1 MAQVQ
6 SNIKEAELI
15 LAQLNT
21 VLPTV
26 TYRIEEANM
35 ILTTIANQI
44 EEANTLIQRM
54 NEAATSTM
62 VDFKEGEEVSRAE
75 FISKAKRTYKLHME
89 KMQRRYQ
96 QVLGK

>member
-35 ILTTIANQI
+35 ILTTIADQI
-44 EEANTLIQRM
+44 EEVNTLTQIM
-54 NEAATSTM
+54 NEATSSSTM
-62 VDFKEGEEVSRAE
+62 VDFKEAEEVSRAE
-75 FISKAKRTYKLHME
+75 FISKAQDIKTAYME
-89 KMQRRYQ
+89 NMQRR
-96 QVLGK
+96 

>member
-75 FISKAKRTYKLHME
+75 FISKAQDIKTAYME
-89 KMQRRYQ
+89 NMQRR
-96 QVLGK
+96 